1 MGWRITFFKIHHT
14 QTEKG
19 EANKEK
25 WGRGWVSIAK
35 CSGRVGNMLYMAV
48 GYKNYIKFKLGTY
61 AREALLE
68 SYVVCN
74 SVL

>member
-1 MGWRITFFKIHHT
+1 MKKNREMGKVGGCPLLI
-14 QTEKG
+14 
-19 EANKEK
+19 
-25 WGRGWVSIAK
+25 
-35 CSGRVGNMLYMAV
+35 GRVGSMLSMAI
-48 GYKNYIKFKLGTY
+48 GYKNYFKFKLGTY